1 MRGSIIKLWRM
12 ELGWKLYI
20 YKRAHVAC
28 AKLTF
33 MSSLFLSAN
42 ISPPSS
48 LPSPSSETLNFQHF
62 PQSNTHALISK
73 EFRKF
78 CWILLWELENWKH
91 FNHDSFNWCLAW
103 IWWKLHFP
111 ICCTSDTWVGSAEE
125 KNPDGRKFK
134 SRRSNY
140 FAAQFCLLN
149 EKSMLNFET
158 WVEVILLNSFMVH
171 IAFKLFKVLQKRR
184 INSVRVTWS

>member
-33 MSSLFLSAN
+33 MSSLFLSVN

-125 KNPDGRKFK
+125 EK
-134 SRRSNY
+134 SRWKEI
-140 FAAQFCLLN
+140 QV
-149 EKSMLNFET
+149 T
-158 WVEVILLNSFMVH
+158 T
-171 IAFKLFKVLQKRR
+171 FKLFCRTILPSKWKEHVELRNLGGSNFVEFFYGPYCIQ
-184 INSVRVTWS
+184 IV